1 MIAICLL
8 AALKQVEGTVRM
20 GELLAGCHLR
30 VTPDLL
36 ISNSGLQST
45 GSLIITCIPESMC
58 RDKQRDASKA
68 GGWIM

>member
-8 AALKQVEGTVRM
+8 TALKQVQGTVAM

-36 ISNSGLQST
+36 ISN
-45 GSLIITCIPESMC
+45 
-58 RDKQRDASKA
+58 
-68 GGWIM
+68 